1 MKNDINIDEYKSAV
15 EVLNQIKE
23 KCKASTSASEKI
35 VLLTL
40 APKTWGR
47 KRLAAEFNVSERQ
60 ARKAI
65 QLVKEHGILTSPMP
79 KKGRLL
85 SAEVKNLVV
94 NFYSDDE
101 NSRMLPG
108 KKDYVSVKKEDG
120 SREHQQK
127 RLILCNLSE
136 LYSNFRQQNQ
146 GVKIGFSTFSQLRP
160 RNCVLAGSSGTHT
173 VCVCVHHENVHL
185 MLDGSGIGKLTLESN
200 HPIATYHDAIKTI
213 ICEKPGPKCFLNEC
227 SLCSG
232 TDSLQS
238 HLLSVFEN
246 HCIDRVEYQI
256 WHQTDR
262 STLRNEFVDV
272 EDFVEEFCGRILKLK
287 SHSFIAK
294 EQSHFL
300 KNLKENLQES
310 EFLVLCD
317 FAENYAFIAQNSA
330 QAFHWNNNQATIF
343 TIGIYYQRQN
353 DLKFKGVAIL

>member
-60 ARKAI
+60 ARNAI

-79 KKGRLL
+79 KKGLLL

-101 NSRMLPG
+101 NSRMPPG
-108 KKDYVSVKKEDG
+108 KKHYVSVKKEDG

-127 RLILCNLSE
+127 RLVLCNLSE

-146 GVKIGFSTFSQLRP
+146 GVKIGFSKFSQLRP

-173 VCVCVHHENVHL
+173 VCVCVHHENVKKFL
-185 MLDGSGIGKLTLESN
+185 ETLLNAVIFCKYMMYCCLKISRRV
-200 HPIATYHDAIKTI
+200 K
-213 ICEKPGPKCFLNEC
+213 ICTCL
-227 SLCSG
+227 
-232 TDSLQS
+232 
-238 HLLSVFEN
+238 
-246 HCIDRVEYQI
+246 
-256 WHQTDR
+256 
-262 STLRNEFVDV
+262 
-272 EDFVEEFCGRILKLK
+272 
-287 SHSFIAK
+287 
-294 EQSHFL
+294 L
-300 KNLKENLQES
+300 KNNDVASILSAFYFLPCNLQ
-310 EFLVLCD
+310 VL
-317 FAENYAFIAQNSA
+317 ARSA
-330 QAFHWNNNQATIF
+330 SAAATRRVSKRTFNCCKSLFNN
-343 TIGIYYQRQN
+343 
-353 DLKFKGVAIL
+353 